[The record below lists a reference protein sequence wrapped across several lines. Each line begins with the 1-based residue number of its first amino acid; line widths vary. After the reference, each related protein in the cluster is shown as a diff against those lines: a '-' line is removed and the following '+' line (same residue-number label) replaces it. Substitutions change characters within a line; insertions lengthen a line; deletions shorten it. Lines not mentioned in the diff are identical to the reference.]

1 MVREPGCCAGRPK
14 VQDRTSFLL
23 NRQEPTY
30 RIVPWISRLK
40 VFINNFLSTR
50 SFYFERG
57 RGYSILCLMLCFK
70 WLNFRNL
77 VNGRSYKAH
86 CNKHCHTKNA
96 AVLCI
101 TSHNA
106 RCDGHKVSRI
116 RAVMSPPLRLAY
128 IENWMR
134 HMGSLAIPPNF
145 LHKCQ
150 MVYLIPDFFIYIF

>member
-1 MVREPGCCAGRPK
+1 MCDRGLMVRAPGCCAGRPK
-14 VQDRTSFLL
+14 VPFQDRTSFFFFIEETGTYLPHSAL
-23 NRQEPTY
+23 NKQIKRL
-30 RIVPWISRLK
+30 RHSRHLT
-40 VFINNFLSTR
+40 I
-50 SFYFERG
+50 FYQLVAFTSKG
-57 RGYSILCLMLCFK
+57 GGYSILCLMLCFK

-96 AVLCI
+96 AVLGI

-128 IENWMR
+128 IEN
-134 HMGSLAIPPNF
+134 
-145 LHKCQ
+145 
-150 MVYLIPDFFIYIF
+150 